1 LIYERLA
8 QLRRMHDRAL
18 ERFLDYAKF
27 DSAILKGLIGCVGLL
42 LATLLRAI
50 SRESRAV
57 ELETSLHRNAFFP
70 PVDRV
75 VESRIRDSIA
85 APSGKLAGYLE
96 DLLPQAATEVFF
108 RDPARLVGH
117 RILAVK
123 SPDSGE
129 KGVLIVDYSFVF
141 SLLARFFDVEQ
152 IASRYYIVLETSWS
166 GLCDRDVLVFA
177 GYDFPVFV
185 QSHEPRDSEFLHR
198 FRSNLILVP
207 IAANWWV
214 DHRVFRPLP
223 SASRDADV
231 LMNSAWARFKRHESV
246 FSAVAGLRKK
256 GHRLA
261 LILVGYSMDMTRDDV
276 FDLAKKHGIANQVEM
291 FERLQ
296 PEQVNELLNRVH
308 VNLVWSRREGSN
320 RAIIEGFAAGVPG
333 ILRAGFNYG
342 HEYPFMNSATGSYA
356 SDRNLASTL
365 TKVISNYDEYD
376 PRAWVVQNMS
386 PQVATRML
394 DEAIAG
400 YAARAGE
407 KWTRNQMAVKVTS
420 LDSMAYWDEGLR
432 ARFEPDHRFVLS
444 TLYPRA

>member
-1 LIYERLA
+1 
-8 QLRRMHDRAL
+8 MHDRAL
-18 ERFLDYAKF
+18 ERFLDYARF
-27 DSAILKGLIGCVGLL
+27 DSVILKSLIACVGLL
-42 LATLLRAI
+42 ISTLLRAMR
-50 SRESRAV
+50 REPRAL

-70 PVDRV
+70 PVDRI
-75 VESRIRDSIA
+75 VESRASESIA
-85 APSGKLAGYLE
+85 ARSGKLAGYL
-96 DLLPQAATEVFF
+96 DNLRPQPATEAFF

-152 IASRYYIVLETSWS
+152 IASRYHIVLEPSWS

-185 QSHEPRDSEFLHR
+185 QSHEPRDIEFLRR
-198 FRSNLILVP
+198 FRSNLIPVP

-231 LMNSAWARFKRHESV
+231 LINSAWARFKRHEAV
-246 FSAVAGLRKK
+246 FSAVAGLRRK

-261 LILVGYSMDMTRDDV
+261 LILVGYAMDMTRDDV
-276 FDLAKKHGIANQVEM
+276 FDLAKRHGIANQIEM

-296 PEQVNELLNRVH
+296 PEQVNEQLNRVR

-342 HEYPFMNSATGSYA
+342 HEYPFMNPATGSYA
-356 SDRNLASTL
+356 TDRNLASTL
-365 TKVISNYDEYD
+365 TKLISNYDEYD

-394 DEAIAG
+394 DEAIAR
-400 YAARAGE
+400 YAVAAGE
-407 KWTRNQMAVKVTS
+407 KWTMKQMAVKVTS
-420 LDSMAYWDEGLR
+420 LDSMAYWDET
-432 ARFEPDHRFVLS
+432 ARERFDPDHRFVLS
-444 TLYPRA
+444 TLRQPV